1 MFSTDVV
8 CRYYAFNKFA
18 EKKEFKHFYF
28 MKKIRLF
35 MLLNESEEIL
45 CRFQCEIRLNIAGRL
60 IQTRIEF
67 IIENYSVLVR
77 YIYMFLLKYG

>member
-18 EKKEFKHFYF
+18 EKKEHFYF

-45 CRFQCEIRLNIAGRL
+45 CRFQCEIRLNIAGRF
-60 IQTRIEF
+60 IQTHLEF